1 MFSNFGAYFMSIT
14 LGRTALEQP
23 VILAPMSGITDL
35 PFRRLVRRFGAD
47 MVVSEMIASNGVVNG
62 SRISKE
68 RGLWAADEGLRVVQ
82 LAGCLPDAMAQA
94 ARLNQDQGAQV
105 IDINMGCPVKK
116 VVGGSAGSA
125 LMRDE
130 DLALRLI
137 EAVVGAVD
145 IPVTLKMRT
154 GWDLNQRNA
163 PALALRAQAAGVAMI
178 TVHGRTRCQF
188 YDGKADWDFIAEVKR
203 AVDIPVVANGDVVS
217 PEDAGAILQRS
228 GADGVMIGRG
238 AFGRPWFP
246 AQVRHYLRT
255 GEILAD
261 PDMATQRDTVID
273 HYRAILEHYG
283 AGRGLRIARK
293 HLNRYLERQGI
304 GKGDRRQ
311 VLRQGDSA
319 MVIGQVADLYD
330 RLIERR
336 AA

>member
-1 MFSNFGAYFMSIT
+1 MSMH
-14 LGRTALEQP
+14 LGSATFDHP

-35 PFRRLVRRFGAD
+35 PFRRVVGKFGVD
-47 MVVSEMIASNGVVNG
+47 FVVSEMIASDGV
-62 SRISKE
+62 ISGNRLSAE
-68 RGLWAADEGLRVVQ
+68 RAIWAPDEGLRVVQ
-82 LAGCLPDAMAQA
+82 LAGCLPATMALA
-94 ARLNQDQGAQV
+94 ARLNQDQGADV

-154 GWDLNQRNA
+154 GWDHDQRNA
-163 PALALRAQAAGVAMI
+163 PALAARAQAAGITMI

-203 AVDIPVVANGDVVS
+203 AVGIPVVANGDVAC
-217 PEDAGAILQRS
+217 PEDARVMLRRS

-246 AQVRHYLRT
+246 AQVRHYLKT
-255 GEILAD
+255 GKRLAD
-261 PDMATQRDTVID
+261 PGLATQRDTAVG
-273 HYRAILEHYG
+273 HYCAILEHYG
-283 AGRGLRIARK
+283 EGRGLRIARK
-293 HLNRYLERQGI
+293 HVNRYLERLGV
-304 GKGDRRQ
+304 GKADRRQ
-311 VLRQGDSA
+311 VLRQDDSGAVIRHMTNLYEQA
-319 MVIGQVADLYD
+319 M
-330 RLIERR
+330 RR
-336 AA
+336 EAA

>member
-1 MFSNFGAYFMSIT
+1 MSID
-14 LGRTALEQP
+14 LGTSTFDQP

-35 PFRRLVRRFGAD
+35 PFRQLVAGFGVD
-47 MVVSEMIASNGVVNG
+47 FVVSEMIASTGVISG
-62 SRISKE
+62 GRISKE
-68 RGLWAADEGLRVVQ
+68 RAIWDTGEGLRVVQ

-94 ARLNQDQGAQV
+94 ARLTQDQGADV

-154 GWDLNQRNA
+154 GWDLDQRNA
-163 PALALRAQAAGVAMI
+163 PALAARAQAAGISMI

-188 YDGKADWDFIAEVKR
+188 YEGAADWDFIAEVKQ
-203 AVDIPVVANGDVVS
+203 AVDIPVIANGDLVR
-217 PEDAGAILQRS
+217 PEDARVMLARS

-246 AQVRHYLRT
+246 AQVRHHLRT
-255 GEILAD
+255 GEHLPD
-261 PDMATQRDTVID
+261 PDMATRRDTVIA
-273 HYRAILEHYG
+273 HYRAILVHYG
-283 AGRGLRIARK
+283 GGRGLRIARK
-293 HLNRYLERQGI
+293 HVNRYLERLGVARE
-304 GKGDRRQ
+304 DRRQ
-311 VLRQGDSA
+311 VLRQGDSGA
-319 MVIGQVADLYD
+319 VIEHISDLY
-330 RLIERR
+330 EQARR
-336 AA
+336 REAA